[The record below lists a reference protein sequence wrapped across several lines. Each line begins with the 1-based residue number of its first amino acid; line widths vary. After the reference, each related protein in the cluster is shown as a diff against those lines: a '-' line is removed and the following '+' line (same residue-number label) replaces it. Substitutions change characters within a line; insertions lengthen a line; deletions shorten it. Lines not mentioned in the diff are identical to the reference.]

1 MISHHNLL
9 FYINNSI
16 LSLLLPIGNTEKE
29 ENKVLFIKRLKN
41 NAEVVWFG
49 IKTSSP
55 QTEKVCKR
63 NVPEKAGKIDIQQ
76 REEDNKSRKAGFICL
91 KKFLQQ

>member
-16 LSLLLPIGNTEKE
+16 LSLLLPIGNTKKE

-41 NAEVVWFG
+41 NAEVVWWSMEYSCIENEVTVEVMG
-49 IKTSSP
+49 M
-55 QTEKVCKR
+55 
-63 NVPEKAGKIDIQQ
+63 N
-76 REEDNKSRKAGFICL
+76 
-91 KKFLQQ
+91 